1 MFKPEMNSYP
11 PNTDAPSLSKEGV
24 DVNNPTKPQE
34 DTNPTFIGNASV
46 ENVGDRKSINR
57 NEKGKGWVM
66 RRDGTTDGF
75 GMDSFCRVYL
85 AADATITA
93 GAPRKILFDT
103 KTFDNLSEFSTSN
116 NRFTAVR
123 AGNYLVNSVVKIDP
137 SAADV
142 AYFLQIRVNGTII
155 ASKALFAY
163 TAAAFSLQV
172 TDYLSL
178 SVGDYVEIWVD
189 SGEGGDVTAKG
200 GTTLTYLNI
209 HRLS

>member
-1 MFKPEMNSYP
+1 MNSYP
-11 PNTDAPSLSKEGV
+11 PNSDAPSLSKEGAE
-24 DVNNPTKPQE
+24 VNNPNVKTD

-57 NEKGKGWVM
+57 NEKGKGWLL

-103 KTFDNLSEFSTSN
+103 KSFDNLNEFSTSN
-116 NRFTAVR
+116 NRFTATR
-123 AGNYLVNSVVKIDP
+123 AGNYLVNSLIKIDP
-137 SAADV
+137 SVADV
-142 AYFLQIRVNGTII
+142 VYALEIKVNGTIVTN
-155 ASKALFAY
+155 KALYSY
-163 TAAAFSLQV
+163 TSGTFSLQI
-172 TDYLSL
+172 TDYLPL

-189 SGEGGDVTAKG
+189 SGEVGDVTCKG